1 MASINTE
8 TEFGRIV
15 DNEVR
20 AAVSSL
26 EDRSWLL
33 LAIAVLPVPLTSA
46 FFIGHSIATG
56 TPSDAYGLPMAYLL
70 YGLASVVIVGGL
82 YVLLS
87 PDERAAVFRL
97 SRPSRT
103 ELGWAVVGFAVG
115 LGVYE
120 VTSRVSAA
128 LGYEF
133 QGLSYSLS
141 DPTTVA
147 IVILGAVII
156 APITE
161 EILYRGLILGV
172 LLSRGFGVVSA
183 IVTMTVIFALIHLP
197 NFGVAGTLF
206 ISVWGLLPAIL
217 RLRFDD
223 LSGAIMMHGLNNVFG
238 YLVVVGLGLMN

>member
-1 MASINTE
+1 MELVNTE

-33 LAIAVLPVPLTSA
+33 LAIAALPVLLTSA

-56 TPSDAYGLPMAYLL
+56 TPSDAYGRPIGYLL
-70 YGLASVVIVGGL
+70 YGLASIVTVGGL

-87 PDERAAVFRL
+87 SDEWAAVFRL
-97 SRPSRT
+97 SRPSGT
-103 ELGWAVVGFAVG
+103 ELGWAVVAFAIG
-115 LGVYE
+115 LGVYAM
-120 VTSRVSAA
+120 TSRVSAA
-128 LGYEF
+128 LGYEL

-141 DPTTVA
+141 DPTTLA
-147 IVILGAVII
+147 IIILGAVII

-161 EILYRGLILGV
+161 EILYRGLVLGV
-172 LLSRGFGVVSA
+172 LLSRGLGVVSA
-183 IVTMTVIFALIHLP
+183 VVIMTVIFALIHLP

-206 ISVWGLLPAIL
+206 ISVWGLLPALL
-217 RLRFDD
+217 RLRFDN
-223 LSGAIMMHGLNNVFG
+223 LSGAITMHGLNNVFT
-238 YLVVVGLGLMN
+238 YLVAVGLGLA

>member
-8 TEFGRIV
+8 TAFGRIV

-56 TPSDAYGLPMAYLL
+56 TPTDTYGAPMAYLL
-70 YGLASVVIVGGL
+70 YGLASVVTVGGL
-82 YVLLS
+82 YVFLS

-97 SRPSRT
+97 SRPSGT
-103 ELGWAVVGFAVG
+103 ELGWAVIGFVVG

-120 VTSRVSAA
+120 VTSRVSVA
-128 LGYEF
+128 LGYEV

-141 DPTTVA
+141 DPTTLA
-147 IVILGAVII
+147 IIHFGAVIV

-183 IVTMTVIFALIHLP
+183 VVIMTAIFAMIHLP
-197 NFGVAGTLF
+197 NFGIAGTLF
-206 ISVWGLLPAIL
+206 VSVWGLLPAIL
-217 RLRFDD
+217 CLRFDN
-223 LSGAIMMHGLNNVFG
+223 LSGAITMHGLNNVFA
-238 YLVVVGLGLMN
+238 YLVVVGLGLA